1 MKNKS
6 TEGLIPKKEK
16 KKKKV
21 QTPEGLEHTGS
32 VLGANKE
39 NKIIKQE
46 NYSYQVNQP
55 TS

>member
-6 TEGLIPKKEK
+6 TEGLIPKKK
-16 KKKKV
+16 NV
-21 QTPEGLEHTGS
+21 QTPEGPEHTGS

-46 NYSYQVNQP
+46 NYSYQVNRP